1 MSETIGS
8 PRQWSAVEWLSG
20 GVFDPLRE
28 INGQCIELLCAM
40 ADRGDHGLPLL
51 VELAPLWR
59 TLAPD
64 ARRRLAAC
72 PWLLVDA
79 GFGDA
84 ARWRQLGQS
93 RVGDQ
98 SREWRM
104 ACLGGERGPAFA
116 RRVMTYAWHVARSHR
131 SAARVALGMTSA
143 SIEQIA
149 ALGLRDLD
157 AASELYPGW
166 VRPRWE
172 SQVPVWR
179 QLLTAAVTGDEPAMQ
194 RAGLRGIQLLAAG
207 TLAADARRRPVSLRA

>member
-1 MSETIGS
+1 MSEMKGF

-20 GVFDPLRE
+20 GVFDLLRE
-28 INGQCIELLCAM
+28 INGQCIDLLCAM
-40 ADRGDHGLPLL
+40 ADRGDRSLPLAG
-51 VELAPLWR
+51 ELAPLWR
-59 TLAPD
+59 TLSPD

-79 GFGDA
+79 GFADA
-84 ARWRQLGQS
+84 GRWRQLGES

-98 SREWRM
+98 PREWRV
-104 ACLGGERGPAFA
+104 ACLGGGPAFA

-131 SAARVALGMTSA
+131 SAARVALGMTAA
-143 SIEQIA
+143 SIEHIA
-149 ALGLRDLD
+149 VLGLRDLD

-179 QLLTAAVTGDEPAMQ
+179 QLLTAAVNGDEPAMQ
-194 RAGLRGIQLLAAG
+194 QAGLRGIQLLAAG
-207 TLAADARRRPVSLRA
+207 SLASDARRRPVSLRT